1 MQIELEKKFNLT
13 KEDYKIIRDNCEFIK
28 EVCLKDYY
36 LDKNMILTKNNY
48 FLRMRNGIYEL
59 KITKYNS
66 ETKLVSSEEYN
77 NEEEINQKLEKFN
90 MTIDDAVWIIFV
102 DTTREK
108 YKFNYKWNKIN
119 IDVEEYQ
126 YWTRYE
132 LEVVYNE
139 GSKNSNRSEI
149 ESKLSNIMDDFIK
162 ELWLI
167 AQNDINSSKI
177 ITCAM
182 HQNIEM
188 YEILTKNS
196 I

>member
-1 MQIELEKKFNLT
+1 MKIELEKKFNLT
-13 KEDYKIIRDNCEFIK
+13 KEDYKIIRDNCEFI
-28 EVCLKDYY
+28 EEINLKDYY

-48 FLRMRNGIYEL
+48 FLRLRNGQYEL
-59 KITKYNS
+59 KISRFNS
-66 ETKLVSSEEYN
+66 ETKMVSSEEYET
-77 NEEEINQKLEKFN
+77 EEEINKCLEKYN
-90 MTIDDAVWIIFV
+90 MTIDDANWSIFV
-102 DTTREK
+102 DTIREK
-108 YKFNYKWNKIN
+108 YKYNFNWNLIN

-139 GSKNSNRSEI
+139 ENKNSNRVEI
-149 ESKLSNIMDDFIK
+149 ESKLSDIMDNFIK

-182 HQNIEM
+182 YQNIEM

>member
-1 MQIELEKKFNLT
+1 MQIELEKKFNLS
-13 KEDYKIIRDNCEFIK
+13 KEDYKIIRDKCEFIE
-28 EVCLKDYY
+28 EVKLKDYY
-36 LDKNMILTKNNY
+36 LDKNMVLTKNHY
-48 FLRMRNGIYEL
+48 YLRIRNGQYEL
-59 KITKYNS
+59 KIAKLNP
-66 ETKLVSSEEYN
+66 ETKMVSSEEYEI
-77 NEEEINQKLEKFN
+77 EEEINKKIEKFN
-90 MTIDDAVWIIFV
+90 INIDDVSGIIFV

-108 YKFNYKWNKIN
+108 YKYNLKWTDIN

-132 LEVVYNE
+132 IEIVYNE
-139 GSKNSNRSEI
+139 IENNSNRNEI
-149 ESKLSNIMDDFIK
+149 ELKLSKLMDTFIK
-162 ELWLI
+162 ELWLD

>member
-13 KEDYKIIRDNCEFIK
+13 KEDYQIIRDKCEFIK
-28 EVCLKDYY
+28 EVNLKDYY
-36 LDKNMILTKNNY
+36 LDKDMILTKNDY
-48 FLRMRNGIYEL
+48 YLRLRNGQYEL
-59 KITKYNS
+59 KISKFNK
-66 ETKLVSSEEYN
+66 ETKMVSSEEYE
-77 NEEEINQKLEKFN
+77 NEDEINKCLEKFN
-90 MTIDDAVWIIFV
+90 ISIDDVTGIIFV

-108 YKFNYKWNKIN
+108 YKYNYNWKNIN

-126 YWTRYE
+126 YGTRYE

-139 GSKNSNRSEI
+139 SNSIENRTDI
-149 ESKLSNIMDDFIK
+149 ETNLSNIMDSFIK
-162 ELWLI
+162 DLWLT
-167 AQNDINSSKI
+167 AENNINSSKI

>member
-1 MQIELEKKFNLT
+1 MKIELEKKFNLT
-13 KEDYKIIRDNCEFIK
+13 KEDYKIIRDNCEFI
-28 EVCLKDYY
+28 EEINLKDYY

-48 FLRMRNGIYEL
+48 FLRLRNGQYEL
-59 KITKYNS
+59 KISKFNS
-66 ETKLVSSEEYN
+66 ETKMVSSEEYET
-77 NEEEINQKLEKFN
+77 EEEINKCLEKYN
-90 MTIDDAVWIIFV
+90 MTIDDANWSIFV

-108 YKFNYKWNKIN
+108 YKYNFNWNLIN

-139 GSKNSNRSEI
+139 EGGNSNRSEI
-149 ESKLSNIMDDFIK
+149 ESKLSDLIDEFIK
-162 ELWLI
+162 KLWLT
-167 AQNDINSSKI
+167 AESNINSSKI

-188 YEILTKNS
+188 YEILTKN
-196 I
+196 II